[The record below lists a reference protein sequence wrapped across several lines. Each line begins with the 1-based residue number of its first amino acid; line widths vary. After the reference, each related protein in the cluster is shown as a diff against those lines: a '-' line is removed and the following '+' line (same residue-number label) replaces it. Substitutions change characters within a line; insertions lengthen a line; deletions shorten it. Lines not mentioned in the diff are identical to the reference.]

1 MDKYTSRLIE
11 LRTKTEKVLQQLSLL
26 KSENAALK
34 NQNKQLAVNLEEEKK
49 TVEELNNKIKMLKLA
64 KSIASEEQ
72 VSEAGKEKNT
82 ELKRKINEYIKEVDK
97 CIALLNE

>member
-34 NQNKQLAVNLEEEKK
+34 NQNKQLAVYLEEEKK

-72 VSEAGKEKNT
+72 VSEDGKEKNT